1 MNEGNDFTS
10 QNKNRERS
18 IIMDKLLT
26 RAFDGDP
33 RSIGRLI
40 SLVEA
45 ESPESKEIMKTV
57 YPRTGRAH
65 VIGITG
71 SPGAGKSTFV
81 NRLISQFKAD
91 GKKVGVIAI
100 DPSSP
105 FTGGAIL
112 GDRLRMQDHA
122 VEEGV
127 FIRSMGSRGNLGGVS
142 RGTHEAALI
151 LDACGFDAVII
162 ETVGVGQSEVDIVKI
177 ADTVCLIL
185 TPGMGDDVQIMKAG
199 IMEIADVFVVNKAD
213 KEGADKVAADVQVML
228 KMLGEREWIPP
239 VALVSSQKNTKML
252 GEREWIPPVALV
264 SSQKNTGVERVKEI
278 IDEHGKYLAESE
290 EGRRRRWSQLEMEV
304 ESILRGEISAI
315 VEKSWK
321 AKKSDEL
328 MQSLSE
334 RRADP
339 YTLAGEIMENIIK

>member
-1 MNEGNDFTS
+1 MN
-10 QNKNRERS
+10 
-18 IIMDKLLT
+18 KLLE
-26 RAFDGDP
+26 RALAGDT
-33 RSIGRLI
+33 RSIGRII

-45 ESPESKEIMKTV
+45 DSPASKEIMKTV
-57 YPRTGRAH
+57 YPKTGGAQ

-81 NRLISQFKAD
+81 NRLIAQFRAE
-91 GKKVGVIAI
+91 GKQVGVIAI

-122 VEEGV
+122 IEEGV

-142 RGTHEAALI
+142 RGTHEGALI
-151 LDACGFDAVII
+151 LDACGFDVVII

-228 KMLGEREWIPP
+228 KMIGEREWIPP
-239 VALVSSQKNTKML
+239 VALVSSN
-252 GEREWIPPVALV
+252 
-264 SSQKNTGVERVKEI
+264 KNTGVDEVREI
-278 IDEHGKYLAESE
+278 IKRHGDYLRSSE
-290 EGRRRRWSQLEMEV
+290 EGKRRRWSQLEMEV
-304 ESILRGEISAI
+304 EAILRGEISQL
-315 VEKSWK
+315 VENAWK
-321 AKKSDEL
+321 ERKSDEV
-328 MQSLSE
+328 MEDLSS
-334 RRADP
+334 RRANP
-339 YTLAGEIMENIIK
+339 YTLAGEIMHKVVK

>member
-1 MNEGNDFTS
+1 ME
-10 QNKNRERS
+10 
-18 IIMDKLLT
+18 KLLE
-26 RAFDGDP
+26 RAFGQDV
-33 RSIGRLI
+33 RAIGRLI

-45 ESPESKEIMKTV
+45 EAPASKEIMKAI
-57 YPRTGRAH
+57 YPHTGHAH

-81 NRLISQFKAD
+81 NRLIAQFRSE

-122 VEEGV
+122 VEDGV

-142 RGTHEAALI
+142 RGTHEGALI
-151 LDACGFDAVII
+151 LDACGFDVVII

-177 ADTVCLIL
+177 ADTVCLVL

-199 IMEIADVFVVNKAD
+199 IMEIADTFVVNKAD

-228 KMLGEREWIPP
+228 KMLGQREWIPP
-239 VALVSSQKNTKML
+239 VTLVSSY
-252 GEREWIPPVALV
+252 
-264 SSQKNTGVERVKEI
+264 KNTGVEEVKDTINKHIAYLNESS
-278 IDEHGKYLAESE
+278 EGK
-290 EGRRRRWSQLEMEV
+290 RRRYTQLEMEV
-304 ESILRGEISAI
+304 EAILRGEISSI
-315 VEKSWK
+315 VEKSWNEK
-321 AKKSDEL
+321 RTEEL
-328 MQSLSE
+328 LESLAL
-334 RRADP
+334 RKCDP
-339 YTLAGEIMENIIK
+339 YTLSAEILSKFTI

>member
-1 MNEGNDFTS
+1 ME
-10 QNKNRERS
+10 
-18 IIMDKLLT
+18 KLLARALAGDT
-26 RAFDGDP
+26 RA
-33 RSIGRLI
+33 IGRLI

-45 ESPESKEIMKTV
+45 DTPSSKEIMKAI
-57 YPRTGRAH
+57 YPKTGKAQ

-81 NRLISQFKAD
+81 NRLIARFKAE

-122 VEEGV
+122 VDSDV

-142 RGTHEAALI
+142 RGTHEGALI
-151 LDACGFDAVII
+151 LDACGFDVVII

-199 IMEIADVFVVNKAD
+199 IMEIADIFVVNKAD
-213 KEGADKVAADVQVML
+213 REGADKVAADVQVML
-228 KMLGEREWIPP
+228 KMLGEREWVPP
-239 VALVSSQKNTKML
+239 VALVSSN
-252 GEREWIPPVALV
+252 
-264 SSQKNTGVERVKEI
+264 KNTGVDEVREI
-278 IDEHGKYLAESE
+278 IRKHGDYLNSSE
-290 EGRRRRWSQLEMEV
+290 EGRRRRWSQLQMEV
-304 ESILRGEISAI
+304 EAILRGEISLL
-315 VEKSWK
+315 VERSWS
-321 AKKSDEL
+321 ARRSDEL
-328 MQSLSE
+328 MESLSQ
-334 RRADP
+334 RKADP
-339 YTLAGEIMENIIK
+339 YTLAGDIIKTLLK

>member
-1 MNEGNDFTS
+1 MN
-10 QNKNRERS
+10 
-18 IIMDKLLT
+18 KLLE
-26 RAFDGDP
+26 RALAGDT

-45 ESPESKEIMKTV
+45 DSPTSKEIMKAV
-57 YPRTGRAH
+57 YPKTGRAQ

-81 NRLISQFKAD
+81 NRLIAQFRAE
-91 GKKVGVIAI
+91 GKQVGVIAI

-142 RGTHEAALI
+142 RGTHEGTLI
-151 LDACGFDAVII
+151 LDACGFDVVII

-199 IMEIADVFVVNKAD
+199 IMEIADVFVVNKSD

-228 KMLGEREWIPP
+228 KMLGEREWVPP
-239 VALVSSQKNTKML
+239 VALVSSN
-252 GEREWIPPVALV
+252 
-264 SSQKNTGVERVKEI
+264 KNTG
-278 IDEHGKYLAESE
+278 IDEVKDIIKNHSAYLHNSE
-290 EGRRRRWSQLEMEV
+290 EGKRRRWSQLEMEV
-304 ESILRGEISAI
+304 EAILRGEISLL
-315 VEKSWK
+315 VENAWK
-321 AKKSDEL
+321 ERRTDSLMDEL
-328 MQSLSE
+328 SS
-334 RRADP
+334 RKSDP
-339 YTLAGEIMENIIK
+339 YTLAGEIIQKVVK

>member
-1 MNEGNDFTS
+1 MN
-10 QNKNRERS
+10 
-18 IIMDKLLT
+18 KLLE
-26 RAFDGDP
+26 RALAGDT

-45 ESPESKEIMKTV
+45 DSPASKEIMKTV
-57 YPRTGRAH
+57 YPKTGGAQ

-81 NRLISQFKAD
+81 NRLIAQFRAE
-91 GKKVGVIAI
+91 GKQVGVIAI

-122 VEEGV
+122 IEEGV

-142 RGTHEAALI
+142 RGTHEGALI
-151 LDACGFDAVII
+151 LDACGFDVVII

-213 KEGADKVAADVQVML
+213 NEGADKVAADVQVML
-228 KMLGEREWIPP
+228 KMIGEREWIPP
-239 VALVSSQKNTKML
+239 VALVSSN
-252 GEREWIPPVALV
+252 
-264 SSQKNTGVERVKEI
+264 KNTGVDEVREI
-278 IDEHGKYLAESE
+278 IKRHGDYLRSSE
-290 EGRRRRWSQLEMEV
+290 EGKRRRWSQLEMEV
-304 ESILRGEISAI
+304 EAILRGEISQL
-315 VEKSWK
+315 VENAWK
-321 AKKSDEL
+321 ERKSDEV
-328 MQSLSE
+328 MEDLSS
-334 RRADP
+334 RRANP
-339 YTLAGEIMENIIK
+339 YTLAGEIMHKVVK

>member
-1 MNEGNDFTS
+1 
-10 QNKNRERS
+10 
-18 IIMDKLLT
+18 MDKLLT

-45 ESPESKEIMKTV
+45 ESPESKEIMKKI
-57 YPRTGRAH
+57 YPRTGKAH

-81 NRLISQFKAD
+81 NRLISQFKAE

-213 KEGADKVAADVQVML
+213 KSGSWWSVHEVKFSDSPNVKPLSIRPLNAKFVGSNSPDMSAAFDGDRNSRWASGTAIRSGMTAIFEFSGPKKISKITADL
-228 KMLGEREWIPP
+228 
-239 VALVSSQKNTKML
+239 NTSK
-252 GEREWIPPVALV
+252 GDFPD
-264 SSQKNTGVERVKEI
+264 Q
-278 IDEHGKYLAESE
+278 Y
-290 EGRRRRWSQLEMEV
+290 EV
-304 ESILRGEISAI
+304 
-315 VEKSWK
+315 
-321 AKKSDEL
+321 
-328 MQSLSE
+328 
-334 RRADP
+334 
-339 YTLAGEIMENIIK
+339 LAGNTADSAKSVEFTESRSGDTVTFAENTYTVAYADQ

>member
-1 MNEGNDFTS
+1 MN
-10 QNKNRERS
+10 
-18 IIMDKLLT
+18 KLLE
-26 RAFDGDP
+26 RALAGDT

-45 ESPESKEIMKTV
+45 DSPTSKEIMKAV
-57 YPRTGRAH
+57 YPKTGMAQ

-81 NRLISQFKAD
+81 NRLIAQFRAE
-91 GKKVGVIAI
+91 GKQVGVIAI

-142 RGTHEAALI
+142 RGTHEGALI
-151 LDACGFDAVII
+151 LDACGFDVVII

-228 KMLGEREWIPP
+228 KMLGEREWVPP
-239 VALVSSQKNTKML
+239 VALVSSN
-252 GEREWIPPVALV
+252 
-264 SSQKNTGVERVKEI
+264 KNTGIDEVKEI
-278 IDEHGKYLAESE
+278 IKNHSAYLHNSEDGK
-290 EGRRRRWSQLEMEV
+290 RRRWSQLEMEV
-304 ESILRGEISAI
+304 EAILRGEISLL
-315 VEKSWK
+315 VENAWK
-321 AKKSDEL
+321 ERRTDSLMDEL
-328 MQSLSE
+328 SS
-334 RRADP
+334 RKADP
-339 YTLAGEIMENIIK
+339 YTLAGEIIQKVVK

>member
-1 MNEGNDFTS
+1 
-10 QNKNRERS
+10 
-18 IIMDKLLT
+18 
-26 RAFDGDP
+26 
-33 RSIGRLI
+33 
-40 SLVEA
+40 
-45 ESPESKEIMKTV
+45 MKAV
-57 YPRTGRAH
+57 YPKTGRAQ

-81 NRLISQFKAD
+81 NRLIAQFRAE
-91 GKKVGVIAI
+91 GKQVGVIAI

-142 RGTHEAALI
+142 RGTHEGALI
-151 LDACGFDAVII
+151 LDACGFDVVII

-199 IMEIADVFVVNKAD
+199 IMEIADVFVVNKSD

-228 KMLGEREWIPP
+228 KMLGEREWVPP
-239 VALVSSQKNTKML
+239 VALVSSN
-252 GEREWIPPVALV
+252 
-264 SSQKNTGVERVKEI
+264 KNTG
-278 IDEHGKYLAESE
+278 IDEVKDIIKNHSAYLHNSE
-290 EGRRRRWSQLEMEV
+290 EGKRRRWSQLEMEV
-304 ESILRGEISAI
+304 EAILRGEISLL
-315 VEKSWK
+315 VENAWK
-321 AKKSDEL
+321 ERRTDSLMDEL
-328 MQSLSE
+328 SS
-334 RRADP
+334 RKSDP
-339 YTLAGEIMENIIK
+339 YTLAGEIIQKVVK

>member
-1 MNEGNDFTS
+1 
-10 QNKNRERS
+10 
-18 IIMDKLLT
+18 MDKILS
-26 RAFDGDP
+26 RALDGDA

-45 ESPESKEIMKTV
+45 DSPSSKDIMKAI
-57 YPRTGRAH
+57 YPRTGGAQ
-65 VIGITG
+65 VIGVTG

-81 NRLISQFKAD
+81 NRLISQLRSE

-199 IMEIADVFVVNKAD
+199 IMEIADIFVVNKAD
-213 KEGADKVAADVQVML
+213 KEGAEKVAADVQVML
-228 KMLGEREWIPP
+228 KMLLERDWVPP
-239 VALVSSQKNTKML
+239 VLLVSSN
-252 GEREWIPPVALV
+252 R
-264 SSQKNTGVERVKEI
+264 NTGVDEVKDMIEKHRV
-278 IDEHGKYLAESE
+278 YLHNSE
-290 EGRRRRWSQLEMEV
+290 EGRRRRYSQLEMEV
-304 ESILRGEISAI
+304 EAILRSEISRLT
-315 VEKSWK
+315 EESWQ
-321 AKKSDEL
+321 ARKSDEL
-328 MQSLSE
+328 MLELSE
-334 RRADP
+334 RKTDP
-339 YTLAGEIMENIIK
+339 YTLSGEIMGSLLK

>member
-1 MNEGNDFTS
+1 MN
-10 QNKNRERS
+10 
-18 IIMDKLLT
+18 KLLE
-26 RAFDGDP
+26 RALAGDT

-45 ESPESKEIMKTV
+45 DSPASKEIMKTV
-57 YPRTGRAH
+57 YPKTGGAQ

-81 NRLISQFKAD
+81 NRLIAQFRAE
-91 GKKVGVIAI
+91 GKQVGVIAI

-112 GDRLRMQDHA
+112 GARLRMQDNA
-122 VEEGV
+122 IEEGV

-142 RGTHEAALI
+142 RGTHEGALR
-151 LDACGFDAVII
+151 LDACGFDGVII

-228 KMLGEREWIPP
+228 KMIGEREWIPP
-239 VALVSSQKNTKML
+239 VALVSSN
-252 GEREWIPPVALV
+252 
-264 SSQKNTGVERVKEI
+264 KNTGVDEVREI
-278 IDEHGKYLAESE
+278 IKRHGDYLRSSE
-290 EGRRRRWSQLEMEV
+290 EGKRRRWSQLEMEV
-304 ESILRGEISAI
+304 EAILRGEISQL
-315 VEKSWK
+315 VENAWK
-321 AKKSDEL
+321 ERKSDEV
-328 MQSLSE
+328 MEDLSS
-334 RRADP
+334 RRANP
-339 YTLAGEIMENIIK
+339 YTLAGEIMHKVVK

>member
-1 MNEGNDFTS
+1 M
-10 QNKNRERS
+10 
-18 IIMDKLLT
+18 MDKILS
-26 RAFDGDP
+26 RALDGDA

-45 ESPESKEIMKTV
+45 DSPSSKDIMKAI
-57 YPRTGRAH
+57 YPRTGGAQ
-65 VIGITG
+65 VIGVTG

-81 NRLISQFKAD
+81 NRLISQLRSE

-199 IMEIADVFVVNKAD
+199 IMEIADIFVVNKAD
-213 KEGADKVAADVQVML
+213 KEGAEKVAADVQVML
-228 KMLGEREWIPP
+228 KMLLERDWVPP
-239 VALVSSQKNTKML
+239 VLLVSSN
-252 GEREWIPPVALV
+252 R
-264 SSQKNTGVERVKEI
+264 NTGVDEVKDMIEK
-278 IDEHGKYLAESE
+278 HRAYLHSSE
-290 EGRRRRWSQLEMEV
+290 EGRIRRYSQLEMEV
-304 ESILRGEISAI
+304 EAILRSEISRLT
-315 VEKSWK
+315 EESWK
-321 AKKSDEL
+321 ARKSDEL
-328 MQSLSE
+328 MSELSE
-334 RRADP
+334 RRTDP
-339 YTLAGEIMENIIK
+339 YTLSGEIMGRLLK

>member
-1 MNEGNDFTS
+1 MN
-10 QNKNRERS
+10 
-18 IIMDKLLT
+18 KLLE
-26 RAFDGDP
+26 RALAGDT

-45 ESPESKEIMKTV
+45 DSPTSKEIMKAV
-57 YPRTGRAH
+57 YPKTGRAQ

-81 NRLISQFKAD
+81 NRLIAQFRAE
-91 GKKVGVIAI
+91 GKQVGVIAI

-142 RGTHEAALI
+142 RGTHEGALI
-151 LDACGFDAVII
+151 LDACGFDVVII

-228 KMLGEREWIPP
+228 KMLGEREWVPP
-239 VALVSSQKNTKML
+239 VALVSSN
-252 GEREWIPPVALV
+252 
-264 SSQKNTGVERVKEI
+264 KNTGIDEVKEI
-278 IDEHGKYLAESE
+278 IKNHSAYLHNSE
-290 EGRRRRWSQLEMEV
+290 EGKRRRWSQLEMEV
-304 ESILRGEISAI
+304 EAILRGEISLL
-315 VEKSWK
+315 VENAWK
-321 AKKSDEL
+321 ERRTDSLMDEL
-328 MQSLSE
+328 SS
-334 RRADP
+334 RKADP
-339 YTLAGEIMENIIK
+339 YTLAGEIIQKVVK

>member
-1 MNEGNDFTS
+1 MN
-10 QNKNRERS
+10 
-18 IIMDKLLT
+18 KLLE
-26 RAFDGDP
+26 RALAGDT

-45 ESPESKEIMKTV
+45 DSPASKEIMKTV
-57 YPRTGRAH
+57 YPKTGGAQ

-81 NRLISQFKAD
+81 NRLIAQFRAE
-91 GKKVGVIAI
+91 GKQVGVIAI

-122 VEEGV
+122 IEEGV

-142 RGTHEAALI
+142 RGTHEGALI
-151 LDACGFDAVII
+151 LDACGFDVVII

-228 KMLGEREWIPP
+228 KMIGEREWIPP
-239 VALVSSQKNTKML
+239 VALVASN
-252 GEREWIPPVALV
+252 
-264 SSQKNTGVERVKEI
+264 KNTGVDEVREI
-278 IDEHGKYLAESE
+278 IKRHGDYLRSSAE
-290 EGRRRRWSQLEMEV
+290 GKRRRWSQLEMEV
-304 ESILRGEISAI
+304 EAILRGEISQL
-315 VEKSWK
+315 VENAWK
-321 AKKSDEL
+321 ERKSDEV
-328 MQSLSE
+328 MEDLSS
-334 RRADP
+334 RRANP
-339 YTLAGEIMENIIK
+339 YTLAGEIMHKVVK

>member
-1 MNEGNDFTS
+1 MN
-10 QNKNRERS
+10 
-18 IIMDKLLT
+18 KLLE
-26 RAFDGDP
+26 RALAGDT

-45 ESPESKEIMKTV
+45 DSPASKEIMKTV
-57 YPRTGRAH
+57 YPKTGGAQ

-81 NRLISQFKAD
+81 NRLIAQFRAE
-91 GKKVGVIAI
+91 GKQVGVIAI

-122 VEEGV
+122 IEEGV

-142 RGTHEAALI
+142 RGTHEGALI
-151 LDACGFDAVII
+151 LDACGFDVVII

-228 KMLGEREWIPP
+228 KMIGEREWIPP
-239 VALVSSQKNTKML
+239 VALVSSN
-252 GEREWIPPVALV
+252 
-264 SSQKNTGVERVKEI
+264 KNTGVDEVREI
-278 IDEHGKYLAESE
+278 IKRHGDYLRSSE
-290 EGRRRRWSQLEMEV
+290 EGKRRRWSQLEMEV
-304 ESILRGEISAI
+304 EAILRGEISQL
-315 VEKSWK
+315 VENAWK
-321 AKKSDEL
+321 ERKSDEV
-328 MQSLSE
+328 MEDLSS
-334 RRADP
+334 RRANP
-339 YTLAGEIMENIIK
+339 YTLAGEIMHKVVK